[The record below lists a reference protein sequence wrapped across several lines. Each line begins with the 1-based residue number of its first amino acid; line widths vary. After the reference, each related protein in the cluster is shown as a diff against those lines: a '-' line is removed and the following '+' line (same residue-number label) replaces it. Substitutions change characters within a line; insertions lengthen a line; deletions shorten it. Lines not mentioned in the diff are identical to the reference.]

1 MGRSDGLP
9 VGRII
14 ILVLAVLSAG
24 VNTLFGLT
32 DAAWRLMGSPSE
44 SYPEILFIGVGMPLA
59 LAAMAGALSGL
70 WTRRGRRDGGWK
82 FRAILWITVAS
93 LVGSSLLAATVFLPP
108 TIHTP
113 AQPNALADAIFAALF
128 FLSPILMGMQFGLV
142 IAGAMGGRKD
152 VRPVRPPA

>member
-1 MGRSDGLP
+1 MGRSDRPP

-32 DAAWRLMGSPSE
+32 PAAWRLMGSPSE
-44 SYPEILFIGVGMPLA
+44 SYPEFLFIGVGMPLA
-59 LAAMAGALSGL
+59 LAALAGAMSGL
-70 WTRRGRRDGGWK
+70 WSRRGWRDGGWTV
-82 FRAILWITVAS
+82 RVILRITVAS
-93 LVGSSLLAATVFLPP
+93 LLFSSLAAAAVFLPP

-113 AQPNALADAIFAALF
+113 AQPNALADAIFAGLF
-128 FLSPILMGMQFGLV
+128 LVSPILMGMQFGLV
-142 IAGAMGGRKD
+142 IAVAIGRRKD